1 MDLDF
6 KSSPF
11 IIYNKIKYCQK
22 TFYNV
27 KPNLVSQFIEE
38 MCNKSVIGLVHSGNE
53 DEIGY
58 IILPHTNENKSN
70 IINIKHDGVT
80 ITLSHYI
87 ESLH

>member
-1 MDLDF
+1 MV
-6 KSSPF
+6 K
-11 IIYNKIKYCQK
+11 K

-27 KPNLVSQFIEE
+27 KPNLLSQFIEE
-38 MCNKSVIGLVHSGNE
+38 MCNKFVIGQFTQV
-53 DEIGY
+53 IKMKFGY

-87 ESLH
+87 ELY

>member
-1 MDLDF
+1 
-6 KSSPF
+6 
-11 IIYNKIKYCQK
+11 
-22 TFYNV
+22 
-27 KPNLVSQFIEE
+27 

-87 ESLH
+87 ESLHWVITLSYSKNIVGGTNSAKYYTNDSLMVNRGIKWIS